1 MDPDVHRSLV
11 WCKDAGAELAE
22 VKLARGHLSA
32 VGSAIG
38 ADPVPYRLEYALTTG
53 DDYATSSLRV
63 HAFGVGWRRVLE
75 LRRDGSGRWEIL
87 ADAEGHLDAPPPGG
101 DARLY
106 GDALDCD
113 LGLSPLTNT
122 MPVRRHGLLTGG
134 GPVELLTTW
143 VSVPDL
149 SVRPSR
155 QRYTHLGANG
165 DGDGVLIRFDS
176 DDFTADIAFDRDGL
190 VVDYP
195 GIARLAG
202 PAMPAGPAG
211 PAGIDLTPT
220 ADLTNR
226 TRRGDEPDGAAGD
239 VLAAT

>member
-1 MDPDVHRSLV
+1 MADVHRSLV

-75 LRRDGSGRWEIL
+75 LRRDGSGRWEIF

-101 DARLY
+101 NARSY

-134 GPVELLTTW
+134 GPVDLLTAW

-149 SVRPSR
+149 SVHPSR
-155 QRYTHLGANG
+155 QRYTHVRA
-165 DGDGVLIRFDS
+165 DGDGAVVRFDS

-195 GIARLAG
+195 GIARRAG
-202 PAMPAGPAG
+202 PAASAAARIDVAGTT
-211 PAGIDLTPT
+211 DLTSRS
-220 ADLTNR
+220 L
-226 TRRGDEPDGAAGD
+226 RGEEPDGAAGD

>member
-1 MDPDVHRSLV
+1 MGPDVHRSLV

-75 LRRDGSGRWEIL
+75 LRRDGAGRWEIL

-134 GPVELLTTW
+134 GPVELLTAW

-155 QRYTHLGANG
+155 QRYTHVRA
-165 DGDGVLIRFDS
+165 DGDGAVVRFDS
-176 DDFTADIAFDRDGL
+176 DDFTADVVFDRDGL
-190 VVDYP
+190 VLDYP
-195 GIARLAG
+195 GIAHRVG
-202 PAMPAGPAG
+202 PAEPSAGSVARIDPARADVS
-211 PAGIDLTPT
+211 AT
-220 ADLTNR
+220 AH
-226 TRRGDEPDGAAGD
+226 RGEEADGAAGE